1 MNKINISTNITYD
14 PYQLFLDLVGSTW
27 ILDSLF
33 LFVLTP
39 LGLISFLSNFISFM
53 VFFQK
58 EFNKIIIF
66 SYLKGILRFLRFLVN
81 YF

>member
-1 MNKINISTNITYD
+1 MDKINISTNITYD

-27 ILDSLF
+27 ILDSLY

-53 VFFQK
+53 IFFKK
-58 EFNKIIIF
+58 EFNKIILF
-66 SYLKGILRFLRFLVN
+66 SYLKGMN
-81 YF
+81 

>member
-1 MNKINISTNITYD
+1 MDKINISTNITYD

-27 ILDSLF
+27 ILDSLY

-53 VFFQK
+53 IFFKK
-58 EFNKIIIF
+58 EFNKIILF
-66 SYLKGILRFLRFLVN
+66 SYLKGMF
-81 YF
+81 